1 METQTLLLTW
11 TPTAAPVRV
20 SRARIYRNAADRWTV
35 LIRDIAYDGAPRPQY
50 ISQRDFDMLVEA
62 EAFAKRETG
71 HPAKV
76 SL

>member
-1 METQTLLLTW
+1 MLLLTW
-11 TPTAAPVRV
+11 TPIVRN
-20 SRARIYRNAADRWTV
+20 RKARIYRTAADKWLV
-35 LIRDIAYDGAPRPQY
+35 LIRDIAYDGAPRAKY

-62 EAFAKRETG
+62 EAFALRETG